1 MGDPRMALPPELRE
15 ALDREIDPG
24 ESLRWCGQPDP
35 RRMWITYLPPCATG
49 GVIGV
54 VLGGAL
60 VFVAAMIWIEAR
72 DAGTPSGQEP
82 VGTIGFTL
90 AVAVLFFAASG
101 WFWRQLWVHKITA
114 LSTVFALTNTRVLE
128 LVMLADG
135 RAHLTAFEPSHPLAI
150 RRLEHTDGTGTIVLN
165 PGAQLPGGGPAPRA
179 SMILVGVREPRVV
192 ERLIRQTFDPPGV
205 R

>member
-1 MGDPRMALPPELRE
+1 
-15 ALDREIDPG
+15 
-24 ESLRWCGQPDP
+24 
-35 RRMWITYLPPCATG
+35 
-49 GVIGV
+49 
-54 VLGGAL
+54 
-60 VFVAAMIWIEAR
+60 
-72 DAGTPSGQEP
+72 
-82 VGTIGFTL
+82 
-90 AVAVLFFAASG
+90 
-101 WFWRQLWVHKITA
+101 
-114 LSTVFALTNTRVLE
+114 
-128 LVMLADG
+128 MLADG